1 MGESPAWTEAHRRWQ
16 TGRRFSARRYPCAP
30 AACCRPRWVCGNKEA
45 TPGAT
50 VAFLVATPETGAD
63 SISLTYALTDPVMT
77 VFRPIAGVATA
88 IAAGLTTNLFGVPH
102 PRPGGTPL
110 PPQGADFPLSSQAIQ
125 GDFDNHDH
133 GHAADLQ
140 SKTNAGAPGG
150 TAAIDVARRVIRYAF
165 VELLDDVSYWLVLGI
180 ILSAVATVA
189 LPTEL
194 FNGIWGGGIASMV
207 LMLILGVPLYTC
219 ASSSTP
225 MAAALALKGLSP
237 GAALVFLL
245 AGPATNIGGLVVLL
259 KALDRRA
266 VAVYLTAVV
275 TLTLAAGLALNA
287 IYHAWAL
294 DPRATFGTAPEFVP
308 NPVKTAGALALIGLL
323 IHSMRRTPV
332 PAEWIWLRDK
342 TVALTG
348 NFLAPRGLIRIV
360 KPTTGPMILP
370 SGPQSPDDCE
380 TA

>member
-1 MGESPAWTEAHRRWQ
+1 MP
-16 TGRRFSARRYPCAP
+16 SAANYL
-30 AACCRPRWVCGNKEA
+30 N
-45 TPGAT
+45 
-50 VAFLVATPETGAD
+50 
-63 SISLTYALTDPVMT
+63 
-77 VFRPIAGVATA
+77 
-88 IAAGLTTNLFGVPH
+88 GLP
-102 PRPGGTPL
+102 
-110 PPQGADFPLSSQAIQ
+110 SK
-125 GDFDNHDH
+125 H
-133 GHAADLQ
+133 GKVR

-165 VELLDDVSYWLVLGI
+165 VELLDDVSYWLMLGI

-259 KALDRRA
+259 KVLGRRA

-332 PAEWIWLRDK
+332 PGEWI
-342 TVALTG
+342 
-348 NFLAPRGLIRIV
+348 
-360 KPTTGPMILP
+360 
-370 SGPQSPDDCE
+370 
-380 TA
+380 